1 MKREREFLDASP
13 IFWNGNIISVFKIV
27 AYYGFDNMQD
37 ISMFSTISK
46 YFYDWMNDNVI
57 ARGIL
62 TITIHERVNV
72 FKTMN
77 NYPLPRVSLLNKCI
91 VLHTHKC
98 TISHKRNLIC
108 VTLVCIFNN
117 NIILAAS
124 YGKNISKTYRNDE
137 SLRYMKPSIGF
148 KTNNGDLIIYVS
160 KA

>member
-46 YFYDWMNDNVI
+46 YFYDWMNENVI

-62 TITIHERVNV
+62 ILDIHEIVV
-72 FKTMN
+72 SHYKTVL
-77 NYPLPRVSLLNKCI
+77 NYPFPKLSLLKNYKMIDLVVHKCNTRNFKSCLLTCI
-91 VLHTHKC
+91 V
-98 TISHKRNLIC
+98 NG
-108 VTLVCIFNN
+108 
-117 NIILAAS
+117 NIILQSS
-124 YGKNISKTYRNDE
+124 YGKNI
-137 SLRYMKPSIGF
+137 F
-148 KTNNGDLIIYVS
+148 KTFKNNKNLMCSHIKVKNNQIIIYVS